1 MYYFAILYF
10 WLLSWHFS
18 MASLGSAKMDGG
30 NCVAPEPG
38 KNTPIPR
45 RKMKQ
50 TTAAAEPRNFKSV
63 A

>member
-1 MYYFAILYF
+1 
-10 WLLSWHFS
+10 
-18 MASLGSAKMDGG
+18 MDGG

-38 KNTPIPR
+38 KNTLIPR

-50 TTAAAEPRNFKSV
+50 NTAAAEPRNFKSI

>member
-1 MYYFAILYF
+1 
-10 WLLSWHFS
+10 